1 MIMRAYF
8 LNMDDVE
15 DSAGL
20 NEVAEQAFVKAKEG
34 SYVRVYVDGADGYT
48 MILFDAEDI
57 VRYWNGSSVDEG
69 GSDGEFLNKIGES
82 WPEECG
88 MYVIDGRYYVS
99 PDEVFGF
106 IFGMNAIGLVKAS
119 GAEALRF
126 AEYLGTRMCESINA
140 SYGLHVSR
148 MNTANGGDEA

>member
-15 DSAGL
+15 ESAGL

-34 SYVRVYVDGADGYT
+34 SYVRVCVDGADGYT

-57 VRYWNGSSVDEG
+57 VRYWKGSNPDEES
-69 GSDGEFLNKIGES
+69 SDRELLSKIGEY

-88 MYVIDGRYYVS
+88 MYVIDGRCYVS
-99 PDEVFGF
+99 PGEVFGF
-106 IFGMNAIGLVKAS
+106 VFEMNARGLINAN
-119 GAEALRF
+119 GLEALRF
-126 AEYLGTRMCESINA
+126 SEYLGTKMCESVSA
-140 SYGLHVSR
+140 SYALHVSR
-148 MNTANGGDEA
+148 MNAANGGDEA